1 MRREEMKRTETTG
14 IGKEKGRKQDKKE
27 MKMINVQH

>member
-1 MRREEMKRTETTG
+1 MKRTETIG
-14 IGKEKGRKQDKKE
+14 IGKEKGRKQDTKE